1 VVATTD
7 GNPLLELK
15 KLEVVYN
22 RAAIAIQGVSL
33 KVFEGQIVAL
43 LGTNGAGK
51 TTTLRAASGF
61 LGMDNAEITDGDVV
75 YQGERVNGRQPHE
88 TARRGVVLVPEREK
102 TFVTLTVEENLQASV
117 FMGWSQKSRRQA
129 QEQVYSYFPILKDR
143 RRQVAGYLSGGERQM
158 LAIGKALLCSPKL
171 LLVDELSLGL
181 APAIVADLMG
191 RLAALRRELGLTILL
206 VEQNAAAALKIA
218 DYGYVME
225 NGRVVFDGAP
235 EKLLAHEDVREFY
248 LGLSE
253 SGEAA
258 AKSYRDV
265 KQYRRRRRWYG

>member
-1 VVATTD
+1 MVSGD
-7 GNPLLELK
+7 GNLLLEVK

-33 KVFEGQIVAL
+33 KVPEGSVVAL

-51 TTTLRAASGF
+51 TTTLRAISGF
-61 LGMDNAEITDGDVV
+61 LGSDNAEITDGEVIF
-75 YQGERVNGRQPHE
+75 QGEKLNGKQPHE
-88 TARRGVVLVPEREK
+88 IARRGIVLVPERDK
-102 TFVTLTVEENLQASV
+102 TFVTLTVEENLQTSV
-117 FMGWSQKSRRQA
+117 FMGLSHKSRREA
-129 QEQVYSYFPILKDR
+129 LEQVYHYFPVLKER
-143 RRQVAGYLSGGERQM
+143 RHQVAGYLSGGERQM

-181 APAIVADLMG
+181 APVVIAQLMES
-191 RLAALRRELGLTILL
+191 LAAMRRDLGLTFLV

-218 DYGYVME
+218 DYGYIME
-225 NGRVVFDGAP
+225 NGRVVFDGTP
-235 EKLLAHEDVREFY
+235 ERLLAHEDVREFY

-253 SGEAA
+253 SGEAVV
-258 AKSYRDV
+258 KSYRDV